1 MNEELDRLERL
12 REQQQRQRAVPLERA
27 LGGGPIEFG
36 SGVFYR
42 RGQQLDGH
50 LCHGPF
56 RLAQAATQLT
66 GCSSLLGVPDLDLTR
81 ALYLDTETTGLAGG
95 SGTYAFL
102 IGLAYFENGQ
112 LHVEQLLMRQ
122 HCEEKAMLQ
131 YLIQR
136 LEAAEC
142 LVTFNGKSFD
152 APLLQTRLMM
162 NRLRYCMD
170 DLPHLDLLPIS
181 RRLWAQALEN
191 CRLETL
197 ERELLGLPRTGDIP
211 GFMIPQLFFR
221 FLQNGCARGLAQVA
235 EHNRRDM
242 LAMVA
247 LVAGLTGYVRQPLE
261 WTRRFRQHAPLLHLE
276 DLALA
281 QQLFRRHRF
290 EEAGHL
296 LERVWAYWTE
306 QPASPALRLAGMLLA
321 RLHRRAG
328 RSAQA
333 SAVWGRMA
341 EWFPHDPEI
350 LEQVAKGQEHLV
362 GDWSAAL
369 GWVQRALGLE
379 RLSVGRERSLLHRRE
394 RLQRRLQKSSDVTSM
409 QA

>member
-1 MNEELDRLERL
+1 VNKDFDRWERL
-12 REQQQRQRAVPLERA
+12 REQQQRQRAVPLEQA
-27 LGGGPIEFG
+27 LGGGPVEFG
-36 SGVFYR
+36 KGVFYR
-42 RGQQLDGH
+42 RGQDLDGH

-56 RLAQAATQLT
+56 SLAQAATRLAQSA
-66 GCSSLLGVPDLDLTR
+66 GFLGISDVDLSR

-102 IGLAYFENGQ
+102 IGLAYFEDGK
-112 LHVEQLLMRQ
+112 LRVEQLLMRQ
-122 HCEEKAMLQ
+122 HCEEKAMLH
-131 YLIQR
+131 YLVER

-152 APLLQTRLMM
+152 GPLLQTRLMM
-162 NRLRYCMD
+162 NRLRFSIEDM
-170 DLPHLDLLPIS
+170 PHLDLLPIA
-181 RRLWAQALEN
+181 RPLWSNAFEN

-197 ERELLGLPRTGDIP
+197 ERELLGLPRQGDIP

-247 LVAGLTGYVRQPLE
+247 LVAGLIGYARQPLQ
-261 WTRRFRQHAPLLHLE
+261 WQHRFRQHAPLLHLE

-281 QQLFRRHRF
+281 QQLYRRHRF
-290 EEAGHL
+290 EEAGEL
-296 LERVWAYWTE
+296 LERVWSFWQE
-306 QPASPALRLAGMLLA
+306 QPVSPALRLAGMLLA
-321 RLHRRAG
+321 RLHRRSG
-328 RSAQA
+328 RPLQA
-333 SAVWGRMA
+333 SAMWRKMA
-341 EWFPHDPEI
+341 EWFPQDPEI

-379 RLSVGRERSLLHRRE
+379 RLSVGRERSLLRRRE
-394 RLQRRLQKSSDVTSM
+394 RLQRRLDKS
-409 QA
+409 QNAG